1 MKIPNFRV
9 SRPVPGPAGGDPRIP
24 LLNGIVNYEYW
35 LPTPAMDFPRVSNLI
50 ATYQGRAKATQADA
64 LGYYVAPFA
73 YAQRS
78 GRQAASATPS
88 SLTTHGQP
96 ASRRS
101 SGTCPSGRS
110 ANGPRPES

>member
-50 ATYQGRAKATQADA
+50 ATYHGRAKATQADA

-73 YAQRS
+73 
-78 GRQAASATPS
+78 
-88 SLTTHGQP
+88 
-96 ASRRS
+96 
-101 SGTCPSGRS
+101 
-110 ANGPRPES
+110 